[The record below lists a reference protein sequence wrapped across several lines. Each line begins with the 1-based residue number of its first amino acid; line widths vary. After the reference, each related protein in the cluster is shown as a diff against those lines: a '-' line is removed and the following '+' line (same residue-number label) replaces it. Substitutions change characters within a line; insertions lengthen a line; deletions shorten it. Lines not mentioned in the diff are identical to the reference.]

1 MSGPIVLFLEEEKS
15 LDFVDC
21 PKLAANTLFR
31 REKTT

>member
-21 PKLAANTLFR
+21 PKLAAISLFR